1 MAAEGTK
8 HLEGHSKKCTQVLSS
23 GEGHSQ
29 LTSWDPRPCTKTRQE
44 TQTSFLSDR
53 HIMLNQVLEI
63 RSHSQKSQRIMI
75 VWHLHQK
82 CEVKHSKI
90 HPSGVPCLQSKSR
103 AVVPVDT
110 EHVSSQQ
117 DQRRDLP
124 EPGKDV
130 CSETGHLSC
139 AQEQAAPAASFQS
152 TQTYSSSDANVSV
165 TCDGARSPDSGC
177 AVPPCLVLGAC

>member
-1 MAAEGTK
+1 MWVPELTQKPEAKELCVSVAQFPAKNFTIRQMPGPESCGSRRYRAPRGTLQEV
-8 HLEGHSKKCTQVLSS
+8 HTSTSS

-75 VWHLHQK
+75 VWHLYQK
-82 CEVKHSKI
+82 CEVKHSEI

-110 EHVSSQQ
+110 EYV
-117 DQRRDLP
+117 
-124 EPGKDV
+124 
-130 CSETGHLSC
+130 
-139 AQEQAAPAASFQS
+139 
-152 TQTYSSSDANVSV
+152 
-165 TCDGARSPDSGC
+165 
-177 AVPPCLVLGAC
+177 